1 MELNGRKCKG
11 KVQVAELR
19 ENAHR
24 NISYKLA
31 IPDRALVK

>member
-11 KVQVAELR
+11 KVQVAEFR

-24 NISYKLA
+24 KIAQLA